1 MRTLAIITTLLALMF
16 ALGCGGGGEEDSG
29 IGGGSGGS
37 NNLAGSLTPDEP
49 NPGPGSV
56 SMQPGATSGNLVVIE
71 CTVTDASDV
80 FGTAFDVTFDPT
92 MAEYVSWAAGD
103 LLEQGGQTVA
113 YQLSVSAPGRLVV
126 GASRAGSA
134 TGSTAGGNRIVIE
147 LTFRVLQPGS
157 SVVNYDNASLLDAQ
171 SPPQA
176 IGGVTWHAAT
186 LVGN

>member
-1 MRTLAIITTLLALMF
+1 MRTLAIITTLLALIF
-16 ALGCGGGGEEDSG
+16 ALGCGGGDEADPG

-49 NPGPGSV
+49 NPGSDSV

-71 CTVTDASDV
+71 CTVTDPTDV
-80 FGTAFDVTFDPT
+80 FGVAFDVTFDPA
-92 MAEYVSWAAGD
+92 MAEYVSWAAGR
-103 LLEQGGQTVA
+103 LLEQSGQTVA
-113 YQLSVSAPGRLVV
+113 YQVSNSAPGRLVV

-134 TGSTAGGNRIVIE
+134 TGATASGDQVVIE

-157 SVVNYDNASLLDAQ
+157 STVGYGNGSLLDAH
-171 SPPQA
+171 SPPQV

-186 LVGN
+186 LLGN